1 MMDILHQSDEN
12 ETNHTGELTMTFTI
26 RVKAFTGT
34 SVGTHRV
41 SAEDGIVRVWD
52 AVAGHY
58 TTCHCMSART
68 IARIL
73 RMAAAE

>member
-1 MMDILHQSDEN
+1 MMDRLPESDEN
-12 ETNHTGELTMTFTI
+12 ETNHTGELTMTFSI

-34 SVGTHRV
+34 SVGTHTV
-41 SAEDGIVRVWD
+41 SVEDGIVRVWD
-52 AVAGHY
+52 AIAGHY
-58 TTCHCMSART
+58 TTCHGMSART